1 VSIHARRIS
10 ALRERMGTEGLAAM
24 VVSHAANVRYLTGYV
39 GSNGT
44 AVVGHEGAVLLTD
57 SRYAVSAREQVSG
70 AEVVIGSR
78 DLLADIAAA
87 ARTHAGE
94 GPVGVEADTVTL
106 GWHERFCA
114 RAEGADVRPV
124 RGLVEDLRIIKDA
137 DEVATMRRAATVA
150 DDALGAV
157 LAAGIV
163 GRTERQVAFD
173 LYAAM
178 LDGGA
183 EDLSFPTIVAAGP
196 RGARPHAVPGADTI
210 PAGTLVVIDMGAI
223 VDGYCSDMTRTVA
236 TGPLPGRMEE
246 IYRVCLDAQLAA
258 LAAARPGITGG
269 DLDAVAR
276 DAIAAAGHGDHF
288 GHGLGHG
295 VGLEIHE
302 APGVRP
308 GVERV
313 LEAGMAITI
322 EPGIYIE
329 GLAGVRI
336 EDLVI
341 LTGDGY
347 DIISATP
354 KDLTVVA

>member
-1 VSIHARRIS
+1 
-10 ALRERMGTEGLAAM
+10 
-24 VVSHAANVRYLTGYV
+24 VRYLTGYV

-44 AVVGHEGAVLLTD
+44 AVVGHDGAALLTD
-57 SRYAVSAREQVSG
+57 SRYAVSAREQVRD
-70 AEVVIGSR
+70 ADVVIGAR
-78 DLLADIAAA
+78 DLLGDIAAC
-87 ARTHAGE
+87 ARAQAGG
-94 GPVGVEADTVTL
+94 GPVGVEADVVTL
-106 GWHERFCA
+106 GWHERFTA
-114 RAEGADVRPV
+114 RMEGAEVRPV

-137 DEVATMRRAATVA
+137 DEAATMRRAARVA

-178 LDGGA
+178 LDRGA

-196 RGARPHAVPGADTI
+196 RGARPHAVPGADPI

-236 TGPLPGRMEE
+236 TGALPAAMDE

-258 LAAARPGITGG
+258 LAAARPGIRAG

-276 DAIAAAGHGDHF
+276 DVIAAAGHGEHF

-313 LEAGMAITI
+313 IEAGMAITI

-336 EDLVI
+336 EDLV
-341 LTGDGY
+341 LVTDDGH